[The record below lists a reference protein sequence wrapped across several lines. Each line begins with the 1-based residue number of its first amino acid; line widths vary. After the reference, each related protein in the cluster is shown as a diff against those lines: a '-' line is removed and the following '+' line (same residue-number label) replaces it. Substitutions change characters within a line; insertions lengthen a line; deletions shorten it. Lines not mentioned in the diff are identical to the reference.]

1 MRQWQPPG
9 IHVCASWRSGRLRRV
24 PRCGQDPEQC
34 AGAWRTLDLWLA
46 SRGTA
51 LLPLRA
57 RTKAESRRWRESVQ
71 KGLFRESRRIDERI
85 RFLSCSS
92 CHCSVKDL
100 IPETNEPKRASRGAQ
115 GPVTNFASL
124 LESLEFRER
133 DQNDRAGKGLLVSKH
148 NGVTP

>member
-71 KGLFRESRRIDERI
+71 KGLFREGRRIDERI
-85 RFLSCSS
+85 RFLSCSR
-92 CHCSVKDL
+92 CYCSAKDL
-100 IPETNEPKRASRGAQ
+100 IPETNEPKRAAAGRIGCSLALLKMGGCHTDRG
-115 GPVTNFASL
+115 GFSKG
-124 LESLEFRER
+124 EFVP
-133 DQNDRAGKGLLVSKH
+133 QPKMPGWA
-148 NGVTP
+148 